1 MDMSTPARSLL
12 VALMLTGCAAAPLA
26 PSPPAPGQQTFTGEV
41 WTWDEQA
48 STVTLRQ
55 GERILRVKVAP
66 EALGGLQLHRVVTV
80 LGEVAPAAI
89 EQVLLPAGHLVPRGA
104 ADQAELRGAV
114 AAIDPAGAVTVSAP
128 PGALRVWLAEPG
140 SRPYQNGQEVL
151 VRMRVQALEV
161 VPAREGQPGPS
172 PPSPAEGPEPGD
184 YAVVQGRVTEVDA
197 VGRLTVESPRGPVTV
212 WLPGGSRYRVGGWV
226 EVRTSVHPGS

>member
-1 MDMSTPARSLL
+1 MTPVRSLL
-12 VALMLTGCAAAPLA
+12 VALVLTGCAAAPPA
-26 PSPPAPGQQTFTGEV
+26 SAPPASGQQTFTGEV

-55 GERILRVKVAP
+55 GQRTVRVKIAP
-66 EALGGLQLHRVVTV
+66 EQLRGLRLHQMVTV
-80 LGEVAPAAI
+80 SGHVAPAVI
-89 EQVLLPAGHLVPRGA
+89 EQLVLPPGRLVPRGT
-104 ADQAELRGAV
+104 ADQAELRGGV

-140 SRPYQNGQEVL
+140 SRPYRDGQEVL
-151 VRMRVQALEV
+151 VRIRVQPLEV
-161 VPAREGQPGPS
+161 LPPSPGQPAPS
-172 PPSPAEGPEPGD
+172 PPAPAVGAEPGD
-184 YAVVQGRVTEVDA
+184 YAVVQGRVTAVDA

-212 WLPGGSRYRVGGWV
+212 WLPVAARYRVGEWV